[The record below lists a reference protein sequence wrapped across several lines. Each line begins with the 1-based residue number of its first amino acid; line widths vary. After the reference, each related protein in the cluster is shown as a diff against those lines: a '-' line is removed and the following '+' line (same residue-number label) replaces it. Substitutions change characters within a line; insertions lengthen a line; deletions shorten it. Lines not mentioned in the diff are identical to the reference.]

1 MKPVL
6 MENAFEAWAAA
17 IRFCDDI
24 KDGKATLQYQ
34 KNFVSSLHNA
44 VELIMKQMLLN
55 DNDHRVAEIRKVKNE
70 ADAKLLLD
78 YFKATDLNSFFDTLS
93 NENLSK
99 FNKIQ
104 FNELISLHKKLFGR
118 SLVQGESLK
127 TELELLQKLRNNET
141 HFLIRQGSFL
151 SEEDFCVLH
160 NFMIRFYKIMET
172 WCPIDKDDYE
182 LYILPYWGDPIGAD
196 SIYGFNREP
205 LQSFSYETAVK
216 NSKLAKKIAELLN
229 GDYLY
234 GAPDFSPYTITKD
247 LIEQHM
253 ELSSQF
259 DEIWSM
265 VYMMQCLE
273 MISVD
278 EILDDEQGRVYFA
291 TSVGISL

>member
-1 MKPVL
+1 
-6 MENAFEAWAAA
+6 
-17 IRFCDDI
+17 
-24 KDGKATLQYQ
+24 
-34 KNFVSSLHNA
+34 
-44 VELIMKQMLLN
+44 
-55 DNDHRVAEIRKVKNE
+55 
-70 ADAKLLLD
+70 
-78 YFKATDLNSFFDTLS
+78 
-93 NENLSK
+93 
-99 FNKIQ
+99 
-104 FNELISLHKKLFGR
+104 
-118 SLVQGESLK
+118 
-127 TELELLQKLRNNET
+127 
-141 HFLIRQGSFL
+141 
-151 SEEDFCVLH
+151 
-160 NFMIRFYKIMET
+160 MET

-205 LQSFSYETAVK
+205 LQSFSYETAVR

-234 GAPDFSPYTITKD
+234 GVPDFSPYTITKD

-278 EILDDEQGRVYFA
+278 EISNDEQGRVYFSM
-291 TSVGISL
+291 SVLF

>member
-1 MKPVL
+1 MDCVHLVDVFVMKIILNLIGQKFGLLTVI
-6 MENAFEAWAAA
+6 EYNGSNGTQSTWKCQ
-17 IRFCDDI
+17 CDCGNI
-24 KDGKATLQYQ
+24 TI
-34 KNFVSSLHNA
+34 VSTSSLTQGKKKSCGCLSKYHA
-44 VELIMKQMLLN
+44 QMLGQC
-55 DNDHRVAEIRKVKNE
+55 
-70 ADAKLLLD
+70 AKKYNTYEEHEDCYYGYNLVYPD
-78 YFKATDLNSFFDTLS
+78 KFF
-93 NENLSK
+93 
-99 FNKIQ
+99 I
-104 FNELISLHKKLFGR
+104 
-118 SLVQGESLK
+118 
-127 TELELLQKLRNNET
+127 
-141 HFLIRQGSFL
+141 
-151 SEEDFCVLH
+151 
-160 NFMIRFYKIMET
+160 
-172 WCPIDKDDYE
+172 IDKDDYE

-216 NSKLAKKIAELLN
+216 NSKLAKKIADLLN